1 MNATKQFNIPKGLVW
16 QAYKLVKAN
25 RGSAG
30 VDQQSLEAFE
40 LKLTDNLYKLWNR
53 MSSGSYMPPPVKA
66 VPIPKKSGGVRVLG
80 VPTVADRIAQMVV
93 KLVFE
98 PQVEPIFLPDSFG
111 YRRGK
116 SALDAVGVTRE
127 RCRRSWSKWYLKR
140 ALVHATL
147 RGRGR
152 LSV

>member
-1 MNATKQFNIPKGLVW
+1 MSATKQFNIPKGLVW

-30 VDQQSLEAFE
+30 VDGESLEAFE
-40 LKLTDNLYKLWNR
+40 LKLKYNLYKVWNR

-66 VPIPKKSGGVRVLG
+66 VSIPKKSGGVRVLG
-80 VPTVADRIAQMVV
+80 VPTVADLIAQMVV

-98 PQVEPIFLPDSFG
+98 PDVERIFLPDSYG

-116 SALDAVGVTRE
+116 SALDAIGTTRE
-127 RCRRSWSKWYLKR
+127 RCRRWDWVLEFDI
-140 ALVHATL
+140 
-147 RGRGR
+147 RG
-152 LSV
+152 L